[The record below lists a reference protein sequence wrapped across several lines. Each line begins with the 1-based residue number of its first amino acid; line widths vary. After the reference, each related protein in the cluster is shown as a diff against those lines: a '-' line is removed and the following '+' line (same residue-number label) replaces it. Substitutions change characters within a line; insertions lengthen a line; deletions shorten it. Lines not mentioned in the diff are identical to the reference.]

1 MPRITLEPRFQVEYL
16 SILDSDGNLDTA
28 LEPKLAGEDLRA
40 LYRAMVLGR
49 RLDERMVRLQR
60 QGRIGTFAPIKGQ
73 EASQMGSAFTLRRV
87 DWMVPSFRET
97 AAMIWRGWP
106 IEKLLL
112 FFAGQLEGG
121 QPALDQHDLPITIPV
136 ATQLPHAVGLA
147 YAAQYRCDVRGRLP
161 RSAEFRRGLARSRGL
176 RLPKQPV
183 GDLGAPE
190 EADALA
196 HDRPEG
202 ARLRPARHPGGRKR
216 RPRRLRCRARGRR
229 SGARRR
235 RSHADRVR
243 DLSPGRSHD
252 RRRSDQVPDR
262 RRSRDVG
269 AKGPSDP
276 LPRVSGKPESP
287 RDEPRAADRRGDRRG
302 GSSLRVGAARRSA
315 HDVRPRVRRAA
326 GGPQG
331 PAGGDGRA

>member
-1 MPRITLEPRFQVEYL
+1 MSTLYCFFYL
-16 SILDSDGNLDTA
+16 SPLHSVFFFFNDTA
-28 LEPKLAGEDLRA
+28 TTEI
-40 LYRAMVLGR
+40 Y
-49 RLDERMVRLQR
+49 
-60 QGRIGTFAPIKGQ
+60 
-73 EASQMGSAFTLRRV
+73 TL
-87 DWMVPSFRET
+87 SYTTLFR
-97 AAMIWRGWP
+97 
-106 IEKLLL
+106 
-112 FFAGQLEGG
+112 
-121 QPALDQHDLPITIPV
+121 
-136 ATQLPHAVGLA
+136 
-147 YAAQYRCDVRGRLP
+147 
-161 RSAEFRRGLARSRGL
+161 SL
-176 RLPKQPV
+176 RLPEQPV

-202 ARLRPARHPGGRKR
+202 ARLRPARHPGGRQR

-276 LPRVSGKPESP
+276 LPRVSGKTESP

-302 GSSLRVGAARRSA
+302 GASLRVG
-315 HDVRPRVRRAA
+315 DLLVDPLLEVRLEEIPFF
-326 GGPQG
+326 QIQI
-331 PAGGDGRA
+331 GRAHV